1 MATLVSAG
9 IGSGL
14 DVSAIVTQ
22 LMKASQGPMNALT
35 TKQTAYQAQLSAYGT
50 ISSGLSQ
57 FRTALSALTDP
68 AKLATVTAKPVDD
81 TVLSATGGVGAVP
94 GNYSVEVRKLAQ
106 AQTLVGAGQTN
117 ASAVVGSG
125 TLTFDFGTTS
135 TSNGTTSF
143 TPNGLGG
150 KTLTIDSSN
159 NTLTGIRDAINA
171 AGMGVTATIVND
183 GSNQPYRLTLSS
195 SSTGEANSM
204 RIGVSGDA
212 TLSSLLA
219 YDPAGTKSMEQTSEA
234 QSAEL
239 TVNGV
244 LVKKASNSVS
254 DVVPGV
260 TLNLKKTNLGSPTSL
275 AVAYDTEAVTKAVTG
290 FVDAYNKID
299 KSLQDLSKYDP
310 ATKKAGALHG
320 DSTIRVM
327 RSQLRGIISAQL
339 TGGASSFTLLNQIG
353 VETQTDGTLA
363 LNTKVNSSTGKTKL
377 QTAIETNFSQLS
389 SLFAANGSSSDSQ
402 IRYTGSTSGTLAGNY
417 AVDVSQLATQGS
429 LVGQGAAGL
438 TIAAGSNDT
447 LNVTLDNINASITLT
462 PGSYASAAA
471 LAAEIQTRINGTT
484 AFTSVGS
491 AVSVSADSNG
501 VLSLTSSRYSAS
513 SSVNLAGNAASTVLG
528 GSGTATQGTA
538 LMGTI
543 NGVAAIGSGQTL
555 TAATGDAAAG
565 LKITVSGGTTGPR
578 GNINFSRGFA
588 AQLDQL
594 AADFLGNNGSLT
606 ARTEGINSSLKR
618 LSSAQLREQM
628 HLDTLQAQYQ
638 KQFNALDSLMSK
650 MNSTANYLTQQ
661 LAALG

>member
-50 ISSGLSQ
+50 VSSGFSQ
-57 FRTALSALTDP
+57 FRTALAALTDP
-68 AKLATVTAKPVDD
+68 AKLATVTAKPTDD

-94 GNYSVEVRKLAQ
+94 GSYSVVVSQLAQ
-106 AQTLVGAGQTN
+106 AQTLVSPGQLN

-125 TLTFDFGTTS
+125 TLTLDFGTT
-135 TSNGTTSF
+135 NGSSF

-171 AGMGVTATIVND
+171 AGMGVTASIVND
-183 GSNQPYRLTLSS
+183 GSSTPYRLTLSS
-195 SSTGEANSM
+195 SSTGEASSM

-212 TLSSLLA
+212 ALSGLLT
-219 YDPAGTKSMEQTSEA
+219 YDPAGTKSMAQTSAA
-234 QSAEL
+234 QNAQL
-239 TVNGV
+239 TVNGIAV
-244 LVKKASNSVS
+244 SKASNSVS

-260 TLNLKKTNLGSPTSL
+260 TLNLKKTNAGSPTSL
-275 AVAYDTEAVTKAVTG
+275 AVAYDSEAVTKAVTG

-299 KSLQDLSKYDP
+299 KSLQDLSKYD
-310 ATKKAGALHG
+310 ATTKKSGALHG
-320 DSTIRVM
+320 DSTVRVM
-327 RSQLRGIISAQL
+327 RAQLRGIISAQL

-377 QTAIETNFSQLS
+377 QTAIDTNFSQLA
-389 SLFAANGSSSDSQ
+389 SLFAASGRSSDSQ
-402 IRYTGSTSGTLAGNY
+402 ILYAGSTSSTLAGNY
-417 AVDVSQLATQGS
+417 AVNVSQLATQGS

-471 LAAEIQTRINGTT
+471 LAAEVQTRINGTT

-491 AVSVSADSNG
+491 AVSVSADSSG

-513 SSVNLAGNAASTVLG
+513 SSVSLTGNAAGTVLG
-528 GSGTATQGTA
+528 GSGTATQGTG
-538 LMGTI
+538 LVGTI
-543 NGVAAIGSGQTL
+543 NGVAALSSGQTL

-565 LKITVSGGTTGPR
+565 LKVTVSGGTTGPR

-594 AADFLGNNGSLT
+594 AANFLGDNGTLT
-606 ARTEGINSSLKR
+606 ARTDGINSNLKR
-618 LSSAQLREQM
+618 LSGFQVREQM
-628 HLDTLQAQYQ
+628 RLDTLQAQYQ

-650 MNSTANYLTQQ
+650 MNSTSSYLTQQ

>member
-35 TKQTAYQAQLSAYGT
+35 TKQSAYQAQLSAYGT
-50 ISSGLSQ
+50 VSSGFSQ
-57 FRTALSALTDP
+57 FRTALAALTDP
-68 AKLATVTAKPVDD
+68 AKLATVTAKPTDD

-94 GNYSVEVRKLAQ
+94 GNYSVEVSKLAQ
-106 AQTLVGAGQTN
+106 AQTLVSPGQLN

-125 TLTFDFGTTS
+125 TLTFDFGTT
-135 TSNGTTSF
+135 NGTSF
-143 TPNGLGG
+143 TPKLGG

-171 AGMGVTATIVND
+171 AGMGVTASIVND
-183 GSNQPYRLTLSS
+183 GSSTPYRLTLSS
-195 SSTGEANSM
+195 SSTGEASSM

-212 TLSSLLA
+212 ALSGLLT
-219 YDPAGTKSMEQTSEA
+219 YDPAGTKSMAQTSAA
-234 QSAEL
+234 QNAQL

-244 LVKKASNSVS
+244 AVSKASNSVS

-260 TLNLKKTNLGSPTSL
+260 TLNLKITNIGSPTSL
-275 AVAYDTEAVTKAVTG
+275 AVAYDSEAVTKAVTG

-299 KSLQDLSKYDP
+299 KSLQDLSKYD
-310 ATKKAGALHG
+310 ATTKKSGALHG
-320 DSTIRVM
+320 DSTVRVM
-327 RSQLRGIISAQL
+327 RAQLRGIISAQL

-389 SLFAANGSSSDSQ
+389 SLFAASGSSSDSQ
-402 IRYTGSTSGTLAGNY
+402 TLYAGSTSSTLAGNY
-417 AVDVSQLATQGS
+417 AVNVSQLATQGS

-491 AVSVSADSNG
+491 AVSVSADSSG
-501 VLSLTSSRYSAS
+501 VLSLTSSRYSGS
-513 SSVNLAGNAASTVLG
+513 SSVSLTGNAAGTVLG

-543 NGVAAIGSGQTL
+543 NGVAALSSGQTL

-594 AADFLGNNGSLT
+594 AANFLGDNGTLT
-606 ARTEGINSSLKR
+606 ARTDGINSSLKR
-618 LSSAQLREQM
+618 LSGSQVREQM
-628 HLDTLQAQYQ
+628 RLDTLQAQYQ

-650 MNSTANYLTQQ
+650 MNSTSSYLTQQ

>member
-14 DVSAIVTQ
+14 DVSAIITQ
-22 LMKASQGPMNALT
+22 LMKASQGPMTALT

-50 ISSGLSQ
+50 ISSGFSQ
-57 FRTALSALTDP
+57 FRTALAALTDP
-68 AKLATVTAKPVDD
+68 AKLATVTAKPTDD

-94 GNYSVEVRKLAQ
+94 GNYSVEVSKLAQ
-106 AQTLVGAGQTN
+106 AQTLVSPGQLN

-125 TLTFDFGTTS
+125 TLTFDFGTT
-135 TSNGTTSF
+135 NGTSF

-212 TLSSLLA
+212 ALSSLLA
-219 YDPAGTKSMEQTSEA
+219 YDPAGTKSMAQTSAA
-234 QSAEL
+234 QNAQL

-244 LVKKASNSVS
+244 GVSKASNSIS

-260 TLNLKKTNLGSPTSL
+260 TLNLKKTNIGSPTNL
-275 AVAYDTEAVTKAVTG
+275 AVAYDSEAVTKAVTG

-327 RSQLRGIISAQL
+327 RSQLRGIVSAQL
-339 TGGASSFTLLNQIG
+339 TGGTSSFTLLNQIG
-353 VETQTDGTLA
+353 VETQTDGSLA

-389 SLFAANGSSSDSQ
+389 SLFAANGSSTDSQ
-402 IRYTGSTSGTLAGNY
+402 ISYAGSTSNTLVGNY
-417 AVDVSQLATQGS
+417 AVNVSQLATQGS

-471 LAAEIQTRINGTT
+471 LAAEVQTRINGTT

-513 SSVNLAGNAASTVLG
+513 SSTVLAGNAASTVLG
-528 GSGTATQGTA
+528 GSGTATQGTS

-543 NGVAAIGSGQTL
+543 NGVAALGSGQTL

-565 LKITVSGGTTGPR
+565 LKITVLGGATGPR

-606 ARTEGINSSLKR
+606 ARTDGINSSLKR
-618 LSSAQLREQM
+618 LDSAQLREQM
-628 HLDTLQAQYQ
+628 RLDTLQAQYQ

-650 MNSTANYLTQQ
+650 MNSTASYLTQQ